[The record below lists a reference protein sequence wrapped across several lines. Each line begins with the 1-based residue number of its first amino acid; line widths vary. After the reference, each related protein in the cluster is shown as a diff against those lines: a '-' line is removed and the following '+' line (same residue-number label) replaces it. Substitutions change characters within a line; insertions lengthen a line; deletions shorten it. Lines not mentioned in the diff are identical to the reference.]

1 MIDRAFSPSAQQ
13 KTQASIRSVLALA
26 VGLSAG
32 CAKAVNYPSPSGP
45 LYTFDRGVAPPDP
58 AAPGPL
64 RVVSF
69 NIAYAIEIDRGIDVL
84 RQSESLRSPDVLA
97 LQEMD
102 SSGTGRIARALEMN
116 AIYYP
121 SGIHPKHH
129 RDFGCAILSP
139 WPLEDPR
146 KVMLP
151 HGARVSGLRRAA
163 TSAVVV
169 RGGERI
175 RVYSVHLP
183 SPAAISGGDRKEQL
197 RVLAADADSASMPVV
212 IAGDFNSNGKVEEL
226 ERAGFDWVTR
236 GIGTTRPVRFLGIQI
251 RGLQY
256 DHVLTRGLALAA
268 GPDSMGVV
276 ADNRK
281 ASDHRPIWVRL
292 VRGREPARR

>member
-1 MIDRAFSPSAQQ
+1 MRLH
-13 KTQASIRSVLALA
+13 ASIRWALALA
-26 VGLSAG
+26 VAVAGGG

-45 LYTFDRGVAPPDP
+45 RYVFENGTAPPAIP
-58 AAPGPL
+58 AGETL

-84 RQSESLRSPDVLA
+84 RQSAPLRSPDVLA

-102 SSGTGRIARALEMN
+102 SSGTGRIARALGMN
-116 AIYYP
+116 AVYYP

-139 WPLEDPR
+139 WPLVDPR
-146 KVMLP
+146 KVILP

-183 SPAAISGGDRKEQL
+183 SPAAVSGGDRKEQL
-197 RVLAADADSASMPVV
+197 RVLAADADSAGMPVV

-226 ERAGFDWVTR
+226 ERAGFDWLTR
-236 GIGTTRPVRFLGIQI
+236 AIGPTRPVHFLRDLHYDHILA
-251 RGLQY
+251 RGL
-256 DHVLTRGLALAA
+256 RLAA
-268 GPDSMGVV
+268 ARDSMGVV
-276 ADNRK
+276 VDNHK

-292 VRGREPARR
+292 VPVKDATAP

>member
-1 MIDRAFSPSAQQ
+1 MRLP
-13 KTQASIRSVLALA
+13 TPIRWALALA
-26 VGLSAG
+26 VAVTGGG
-32 CAKAVNYPSPSGP
+32 CAKAVNYPSPTGP
-45 LYTFDRGVAPPDP
+45 QYLFDRGPASPTTPP
-58 AAPGPL
+58 AGPL

-69 NIAYAIEIDRGIDVL
+69 NIAYAVEIDRGIDVL
-84 RQSESLRSPDVLA
+84 RQSAPLHDPDIIA

-102 SSGTGRIARALEMN
+102 SSGTGRIARALGMN
-116 AIYYP
+116 AVYYP
-121 SGIHPKHH
+121 SGVHPKHH

-139 WPLEDPR
+139 WPLVDPR
-146 KVMLP
+146 KVILP

-169 RGGERI
+169 RGGERV

-183 SPAAISGGDRKEQL
+183 SPAAISGGDRREQL

-226 ERAGFDWVTR
+226 ERAGFDWLTR
-236 GIGTTRPVRFLGIQI
+236 GIGPTRPVHFLRDLHYDHILA
-251 RGLQY
+251 RGL
-256 DHVLTRGLALAA
+256 RLAA

-276 ADNRK
+276 VDNHK

-292 VRGREPARR
+292 VPATSRP